1 MRVAGLGLC
10 ALAMV
15 SMVFYGVFAREPGR
29 QITLHQAVQATWQQA
44 DGPIA
49 AGDVQ
54 RSWVWGPE
62 PLAATAEFYRDSPN
76 NTRKLIYFDK
86 GRLDILDDGGD
97 TNSPW
102 FTTGALLVSEML
114 SGKMQLGEDDF
125 VERETPKIP
134 LTGDLIQQD
143 GVTYASLAPL
153 STYADDAPSI
163 ENAVGAELMAV
174 LNAAGEVDPAGM
186 TAGGVVIGGYSDV
199 TGHNIAAPFV
209 DWARTQP
216 YPDLYLL
223 GHPIS
228 EPYWIQTQVLGTPKM
243 VLVQA
248 FERRVMTYTPD
259 IPAEWMVESANV
271 GQHYRLWREL
281 DQPDDAALVP
291 LASGEPFGEE
301 LVAAAFNAG
310 VDPYMLVAIS
320 QIVSGSDPLYEDNDG
335 RGLLGVQDE
344 DVDLD
349 PQLNAEAGA
358 DALRD
363 AMPSA
368 LNVNWE
374 AVLASYYGSAAQV
387 DATIALHAELV
398 AKYSAGL
405 TQLANAGSLDATSF
419 GGPLDSGP
427 VAYYDPSYT
436 TDWWEWALTYYEDI
450 GLAEPGWAN
459 DPNGYYC
466 VRPGYMPGERLRVN
480 ANGRTIDCTVGDMV
494 ADRDLANWLSKW
506 SIEMNWPMF
515 VALGLDKN
523 NSATVE
529 YPGDWPKPPPSVP
542 APQAPTNDPAPAPQ
556 PPTNV
561 PAPVNPPVE
570 QPAPPVGEPAPAPPE
585 VDTDTDTPPP
595 APPPTQEPAPVQP
608 TPTPTPAPATPTP
621 KPPVS
626 TPTPT
631 PEPAKP
637 PLVKEP
643 IPDEPSTP
651 IPVPPTPTPEPEP
664 EPEPEPTEE
673 PPVDSGGGE
682 VVAPPPSR

>member
-10 ALAMV
+10 ALAIV
-15 SMVFYGVFAREPGR
+15 SMVFYGVLAREPGR
-29 QITLHQAVQATWQQA
+29 RITLHQAVQATWQQA

-62 PLAATAEFYRDSPN
+62 PLASTTEFYRDSPN

-86 GRLDILDDGGD
+86 GRLDILDEGGD

-102 FTTGALLVSEML
+102 FATGALLVSEML
-114 SGKMQLGEDDF
+114 SGEMQLGEDDF
-125 VERETPKIP
+125 IERDTPEIP
-134 LTGDLIQQD
+134 LTGDLSQQD

-153 STYADDAPSI
+153 STYAEDALSF
-163 ENAVGAELMAV
+163 ENAVGEQLTAV
-174 LNAAGEVDPAGM
+174 LNAAGEVDPDGM
-186 TAGGVVIGGYSDV
+186 ADSDVVIGGYSDV

-209 DWARTQP
+209 DWVRAQP
-216 YPDLYLL
+216 YPDLYVL

-228 EPYWIQTQVLGTPKM
+228 EPYWIQTEVLGTPKM
-243 VLVQA
+243 VLMQA
-248 FERRVMTYTPD
+248 FQRRVMTYTPD

-281 DQPDDAALVP
+281 DQPGDTALVP

-301 LVAAAFNAG
+301 LVAAAFSAG

-320 QIVSGSDPLYEDNDG
+320 QIVSGGDPLYEDNDG
-335 RGLLGVQDE
+335 RGLLRVEGE
-344 DVDLD
+344 DAYLD

-358 DALRD
+358 KALRD
-363 AMPSA
+363 AMPSV
-368 LNVNWE
+368 LKVNWK
-374 AVLASYYGSAAQV
+374 AVLTSYYGSASKV
-387 DATIALHAELV
+387 DATIALHGELV
-398 AKYSAGL
+398 SKYSAEL
-405 TQLANAGSLDATSF
+405 MQLADTASF

-427 VAYYDPSYT
+427 VAHYDPSYT

-450 GLAEPGWAN
+450 GLAKPGWAN

-480 ANGRTIDCTVGDMV
+480 ANGRTLDCTVGDMV

-542 APQAPTNDPAPAPQ
+542 APQPPTNAPAPQ
-556 PPTNV
+556 PPTTA
-561 PAPVNPPVE
+561 PAPVN
-570 QPAPPVGEPAPAPPE
+570 PPVGEPAPAPPE

-595 APPPTQEPAPVQP
+595 PPPTQEPAPVQP
-608 TPTPTPAPATPTP
+608 TPATPTP

-631 PEPAKP
+631 PEPTEP
-637 PLVKEP
+637 PPVKEP
-643 IPDEPSTP
+643 IPHEPSTP
-651 IPVPPTPTPEPEP
+651 TPVPPTPTPEPEP
-664 EPEPEPTEE
+664 TEE
-673 PPVDSGGGE
+673 APVDSGGGE

>member
-1 MRVAGLGLC
+1 MRIAGLGLC

-15 SMVFYGVFAREPGR
+15 SMVFYGVFARESGR

-44 DGPIA
+44 DGPIT

-54 RSWVWGPE
+54 RAWVWGSE
-62 PLAATAEFYRDSPN
+62 PLAATTEFYPESPN
-76 NTRKLIYFDK
+76 KTRKLIYFDK
-86 GRLDILDDGGD
+86 GRLDILDEGGD

-102 FTTGALLVSEML
+102 FATGALLVSEML
-114 SGKMQLGEDDF
+114 SGKVQLGEDDF
-125 VERETPKIP
+125 VERETPNIP

-153 STYADDAPSI
+153 STYADDPLSFEDAAS
-163 ENAVGAELMAV
+163 AELTAV
-174 LNAAGEVDPAGM
+174 LNASGEVDPDGMAGS
-186 TAGGVVIGGYSDV
+186 GVVVGSFSDV

-209 DWARTQP
+209 DWARAQP

-228 EPYWIQTQVLGTPKM
+228 EPYWIQTEVLGTPKT
-243 VLVQA
+243 VLMQA
-248 FERRVMTYTPD
+248 FQRRVMTYTPD
-259 IPAEWMVESANV
+259 IPSEWMVESSNA

-281 DQPDDAALVP
+281 DQPGDTALVP

-301 LVAAAFNAG
+301 LVAAAFSAG

-320 QIVSGSDPLYEDNDG
+320 QIASAGNPLHQSNAG
-335 RGLLGVQDE
+335 RGLTGVQDE
-344 DVDLD
+344 DADLD

-358 DALRD
+358 TALRE

-368 LNVNWE
+368 FNVNWE
-374 AVLASYYGSAAQV
+374 AVLTAYYGSAAQV
-387 DATIALHAELV
+387 DATIALQEELV
-398 AKYSAGL
+398 SKYSAELMRLSDTGEP
-405 TQLANAGSLDATSF
+405 AAVSF

-450 GLAEPGWAN
+450 GLAKPGWAN

-515 VALGLDKN
+515 VALGLDQN

-529 YPGDWPKPPPSVP
+529 YPGDWPKPPPPVVSV
-542 APQAPTNDPAPAPQ
+542 PQAPANDPAPAPPQ
-556 PPTNV
+556 PPVNA

-570 QPAPPVGEPAPAPPE
+570 QPAPPVQEPAPAPPD
-585 VDTDTDTPPP
+585 VGTTDTPP
-595 APPPTQEPAPVQP
+595 APPTQEPAPVQP
-608 TPTPTPAPATPTP
+608 TEPPATPTPAP

-631 PEPAKP
+631 PEPTKP
-637 PLVKEP
+637 PLVRQP
-643 IPDEPSTP
+643 IPEKTSTP
-651 IPVPPTPTPEPEP
+651 APVPPTATPEP

-673 PPVDSGGGE
+673 PPSESDGGV